1 MAPGYDVGH
10 DGPPYSRTGNGN
22 AAKSVPTGPI
32 DDELFTRVLPRVDTT
47 AIETARI
54 AIGQES
60 EDSDEE
66 HSRPQFRRSLSE
78 SSLML
83 GGTGKDSDGLRD
95 TALGRQERNGMTG
108 ANGKSHSARDSTE
121 LSRPSRPLSRTDI
134 VSRDYSPPRRLYTK
148 SDKDTVAVPPRQS
161 SRPDRASI
169 ESPERALKRHDYNTP
184 QRPPRAEEIEAAKR
198 LLAQVAEEEELSHQ
212 SMVRS
217 SSAVRSATP
226 PPIGGRRPH
235 RIIYDDSEE
244 EEDQHQDPVDEEEDH
259 AYHDYRNETRH
270 GHRSIATTPV
280 TAIHVPAEDS
290 RPPPA
295 QNRQTR
301 GRPTTSRTSS
311 RQSSQP
317 PPRSRAAEA
326 LAAHKREL
334 RTPVLDHH
342 RLYLDAEPPPISQRR
357 PHQTSRA
364 ARRQT
369 YNKQQYSDME
379 EEALDYS
386 VKNGLGGSTLT
397 SDYRPPTAARRAM
410 SDDSISVSRQSISKQ
425 SITSNG
431 SSNRTVD
438 FFGPGIFQVVLHN
451 PTTVHQLLKF
461 SEARF
466 CSESVEFLKKVE
478 QYQTVLNDLAGI
490 MTSIH
495 KDFLA
500 DDSSKQ
506 INVNG
511 ELRKSVHGD
520 MKSLV
525 TKTLPS
531 METLFTDLQES
542 VEQDVFLDIYPRFVR
557 YQMALSAT
565 RALAT
570 NRHSYQGLGDCFC
583 LTNPGLADNPIVFAS
598 DGFIKVTGYTRPE
611 IIPRNCRFLQGA
623 HTDRVPVRRLKNAID
638 ERKESVEL
646 ILNYK
651 KNGDPFWN
659 LLYVAPLYNEAGKL
673 AFFIGGQINC
683 STTIHSNAD
692 VMRVLS
698 TSTNDDV
705 QTQDT
710 KVPPAPLHRA
720 GSQPSARKAFL
731 KALGMKVSDDHVP
744 NGIAAD
750 PGMESK
756 LLHKL
761 EGRDL
766 SAQMKEFYTAYSKY
780 LIVSYDSF
788 IIKFYSEGVLEMLHP
803 ANNTVGLVAGQEVF
817 RFLKQNMVN
826 HQSDYKTR
834 VRNAL
839 RTGAPISVEVRLQTR
854 RSALFRGDE
863 RFVTHWT
870 PLKDEKSQVHWAVV
884 TLAPAIE

>member
-1 MAPGYDVGH
+1 MVTDSA
-10 DGPPYSRTGNGN
+10 
-22 AAKSVPTGPI
+22 
-32 DDELFTRVLPRVDTT
+32 FTL
-47 AIETARI
+47 
-54 AIGQES
+54 Q
-60 EDSDEE
+60 
-66 HSRPQFRRSLSE
+66 
-78 SSLML
+78 
-83 GGTGKDSDGLRD
+83 
-95 TALGRQERNGMTG
+95 
-108 ANGKSHSARDSTE
+108 
-121 LSRPSRPLSRTDI
+121 
-134 VSRDYSPPRRLYTK
+134 
-148 SDKDTVAVPPRQS
+148 
-161 SRPDRASI
+161 
-169 ESPERALKRHDYNTP
+169 
-184 QRPPRAEEIEAAKR
+184 
-198 LLAQVAEEEELSHQ
+198 
-212 SMVRS
+212 
-217 SSAVRSATP
+217 
-226 PPIGGRRPH
+226 
-235 RIIYDDSEE
+235 
-244 EEDQHQDPVDEEEDH
+244 
-259 AYHDYRNETRH
+259 
-270 GHRSIATTPV
+270 
-280 TAIHVPAEDS
+280 
-290 RPPPA
+290 
-295 QNRQTR
+295 
-301 GRPTTSRTSS
+301 
-311 RQSSQP
+311 
-317 PPRSRAAEA
+317 
-326 LAAHKREL
+326 
-334 RTPVLDHH
+334 
-342 RLYLDAEPPPISQRR
+342 
-357 PHQTSRA
+357 
-364 ARRQT
+364 
-369 YNKQQYSDME
+369 
-379 EEALDYS
+379 
-386 VKNGLGGSTLT
+386 
-397 SDYRPPTAARRAM
+397 
-410 SDDSISVSRQSISKQ
+410 
-425 SITSNG
+425 
-431 SSNRTVD
+431 
-438 FFGPGIFQVVLHN
+438 
-451 PTTVHQLLKF
+451 
-461 SEARF
+461 
-466 CSESVEFLKKVE
+466 VE
-478 QYQTVLNDLAGI
+478 QYQTVLNDLAGV

-565 RALAT
+565 RA
-570 NRHSYQGLGDCFC
+570 
-583 LTNPGLADNPIVFAS
+583 
-598 DGFIKVTGYTRPE
+598 
-611 IIPRNCRFLQGA
+611 FLQGA

-659 LLYVAPLYNEAGKL
+659 LLYV
-673 AFFIGGQINC
+673 
-683 STTIHSNAD
+683 
-692 VMRVLS
+692 
-698 TSTNDDV
+698 
-705 QTQDT
+705 
-710 KVPPAPLHRA
+710 

-731 KALGMKVSDDHVP
+731 KALGMKVSDDHAP